1 MKAILSIYVIVM
13 EIVHLLVVS
22 RVVVVDPV
30 AQVALALTVTLVE
43 PRVLEDV
50 DLIVHRLVEVTDVLV
65 DVDPHVHHLVELNV
79 L

>member
-1 MKAILSIYVIVM
+1 MKTILPIHVIVM